1 MSYSFL
7 KESKLFIVYS
17 GNRHRIYA
25 SSSISFSQT
34 FASDSFSVKTLHDQ
48 SKMFEG
54 ATITKANPAN
64 FEFDVP
70 LTKEKD
76 ESIIIDLLSD
86 VTAGQLKSFDIYL
99 QSNQSLFKLE
109 NAIITGGAIDFNP
122 NNPLT
127 IRLQGEGTKFS
138 KIISPVSYSA
148 GSFTVGSTYK
158 ITSFPNGNS
167 GQTDFTTIGASNN
180 NYGTE
185 FTATGVGSGSGT
197 ADFMPPGTPQSESA
211 TRTPLMVY
219 PVVSVDSLDM
229 NNITS
234 ATVNIQNNIDWTPFE
249 TLQSSLSVTNASN
262 VMRAS
267 NYTVSKR
274 LISGAISQYQTNNNI
289 NQFDDF
295 STTANITLKGVK
307 MEDAANA
314 TPFIQL
320 ALNPATF
327 TARMTP
333 SEVFMQSY
341 DFSYTGSATV
351 DSIITQYENS

>member
-7 KESKLFIVYS
+7 KESKLYIVYGGS
-17 GNRHRIYA
+17 NYRIYT
-25 SSSISFSQT
+25 SSAISFSQT
-34 FASDSFSVKTLHDQ
+34 FASDSYSVKTLHDQ
-48 SKMFEG
+48 SKMFDG
-54 ATITKANPAN
+54 STITKANPAN

-86 VTAGQLKSFDIYL
+86 VTDGQLKSFDVYL
-99 QSNQSLFKLE
+99 QSNQSTFKLE
-109 NAIITGGAIDFNP
+109 NAIITGGAIDFGRE
-122 NNPLT
+122 NPLT

-138 KIISPVSYSA
+138 KVGNESY
-148 GSFTVGSTYK
+148 TIPGST
-158 ITSFPNGNS
+158 
-167 GQTDFTTIGASNN
+167 
-180 NYGTE
+180 E
-185 FTATGVGSGSGT
+185 
-197 ADFMPPGTPQSESA
+197 SESA

-219 PVVSVDSLDM
+219 PVVTVDSLDM

-234 ATVNIQNNIDWTPFE
+234 VTVNIQNNIDWTPFE
-249 TLQSSLSVTNASN
+249 TLQSSLSVTDASN

-267 NYTVSKR
+267 NYTVSRR
-274 LISGAISQYQTNNNI
+274 LISGAISQYQTDNNI

-307 MEDAANA
+307 VEDAANA

-351 DSIITQYENS
+351 DSIITEYENS

>member
-64 FEFDVP
+64 FEFGVP

-109 NAIITGGAIDFNP
+109 NAIITGGAIDFNR

-138 KIISPVSYSA
+138 KVGNESYNIPSD
-148 GSFTVGSTYK
+148 STH
-158 ITSFPNGNS
+158 
-167 GQTDFTTIGASNN
+167 
-180 NYGTE
+180 
-185 FTATGVGSGSGT
+185 
-197 ADFMPPGTPQSESA
+197 SESA

-219 PVVSVDSLDM
+219 PVVTIDSLDM

>member
-7 KESKLFIVYS
+7 KESKLYIVYS
-17 GNRHRIYA
+17 GSKYRIYT
-25 SSSISFSQT
+25 SSAISFSQT
-34 FASDSFSVKTLHDQ
+34 FASDSYSVKTLHDQ

-86 VTAGQLKSFDIYL
+86 VTDGQLKSFDVYL
-99 QSNQSLFKLE
+99 QSNQSTFKLE
-109 NAIITGGAIDFNP
+109 NAIITGGAIDFGRE
-122 NNPLT
+122 NPLT

-138 KIISPVSYSA
+138 KVGDESYTIPGSA
-148 GSFTVGSTYK
+148 
-158 ITSFPNGNS
+158 
-167 GQTDFTTIGASNN
+167 
-180 NYGTE
+180 
-185 FTATGVGSGSGT
+185 
-197 ADFMPPGTPQSESA
+197 QSESA

-234 ATVNIQNNIDWTPFE
+234 LTVNIQNNIDWIPFE

-267 NYTVSKR
+267 DYTVNKR
-274 LISGAISQYQTNNNI
+274 LISGAISQYQTDNNI

-295 STTANITLKGVK
+295 STTANITLKGIK
-307 MEDAANA
+307 IEDAADA
-314 TPFIQL
+314 TPFIQI

-327 TARMTP
+327 TARMEP

>member
-7 KESKLFIVYS
+7 KESKLYIVYGGS
-17 GNRHRIYA
+17 NYRIYT
-25 SSSISFSQT
+25 SSAISFSQT
-34 FASDSFSVKTLHDQ
+34 FASDSYSVKTLHDQ

-54 ATITKANPAN
+54 STITKANPAN

-86 VTAGQLKSFDIYL
+86 VTDGQLKSFDVYL
-99 QSNQSLFKLE
+99 QSNQSTFKLE
-109 NAIITGGAIDFNP
+109 NAIITGGAIDFGLE
-122 NNPLT
+122 NPLT

-138 KIISPVSYSA
+138 KVGNESYTIPGSA
-148 GSFTVGSTYK
+148 
-158 ITSFPNGNS
+158 
-167 GQTDFTTIGASNN
+167 
-180 NYGTE
+180 
-185 FTATGVGSGSGT
+185 
-197 ADFMPPGTPQSESA
+197 QSESA

-234 ATVNIQNNIDWTPFE
+234 VTVNIQNNIDWIPFE
-249 TLQSSLSVTNASN
+249 TLQNSLAVTDASN
-262 VMRAS
+262 VMRVS
-267 NYTVSKR
+267 NYVVNKR
-274 LISGAISQYQTNNNI
+274 IISGAISQYQTDNNI

-295 STTANITLKGVK
+295 STNANITLKGVK
-307 MEDAANA
+307 TEDAADA

>member
-7 KESKLFIVYS
+7 KESKLYIVYGGS
-17 GNRHRIYA
+17 NYRIYT
-25 SSSISFSQT
+25 SSAISFSQT
-34 FASDSFSVKTLHDQ
+34 FASDSYSVKTLHDQ
-48 SKMFEG
+48 SKMFDG
-54 ATITKANPAN
+54 STITKANPAN

-86 VTAGQLKSFDIYL
+86 VTDGQLKSFDVYL
-99 QSNQSLFKLE
+99 QSNQSTFKLE
-109 NAIITGGAIDFNP
+109 NAIITGGAIDFRR

-138 KIISPVSYSA
+138 KVGNESY
-148 GSFTVGSTYK
+148 TIPGST
-158 ITSFPNGNS
+158 
-167 GQTDFTTIGASNN
+167 
-180 NYGTE
+180 E
-185 FTATGVGSGSGT
+185 
-197 ADFMPPGTPQSESA
+197 SESA

-219 PVVSVDSLDM
+219 PVVTVDSLDM

-234 ATVNIQNNIDWTPFE
+234 VTVNIQNNIDWTPFE
-249 TLQSSLSVTNASN
+249 TLQSSLSVTDASN

-267 NYTVSKR
+267 NYTVSRR
-274 LISGAISQYQTNNNI
+274 LISGAISQYQTDNNI

-307 MEDAANA
+307 VEDAANA

-351 DSIITQYENS
+351 DSIITEYENS

>member
-7 KESKLFIVYS
+7 KESKLYIVYGGS
-17 GNRHRIYA
+17 NYRIYT
-25 SSSISFSQT
+25 SSAISFSQT
-34 FASDSFSVKTLHDQ
+34 FASDSYSVKTLHDQ

-64 FEFDVP
+64 FEFAVP

-86 VTAGQLKSFDIYL
+86 VTDGQLKSFDIYL
-99 QSNQSLFKLE
+99 QSNQSTFKLE
-109 NAIITGGAIDFNP
+109 NAIITGGAIDFGLD
-122 NNPLT
+122 NPLT

-138 KIISPVSYSA
+138 KVGNESYTIPGSA
-148 GSFTVGSTYK
+148 
-158 ITSFPNGNS
+158 
-167 GQTDFTTIGASNN
+167 
-180 NYGTE
+180 
-185 FTATGVGSGSGT
+185 
-197 ADFMPPGTPQSESA
+197 QSESA

-234 ATVNIQNNIDWTPFE
+234 VTVNIQNNIDWTPFE
-249 TLQSSLSVTNASN
+249 TLQNSLAVTDASN
-262 VMRAS
+262 VMRVS
-267 NYTVSKR
+267 NYVVNKR
-274 LISGAISQYQTNNNI
+274 IISGAISQYQTDNNI

-295 STTANITLKGVK
+295 STNANITLKGVK
-307 MEDAANA
+307 IEDAADA

-341 DFSYTGSATV
+341 DFSYIGSATV

>member
-7 KESKLFIVYS
+7 KESKLYIVYGGS
-17 GNRHRIYA
+17 NYRIYT
-25 SSSISFSQT
+25 SSAISFSQT
-34 FASDSFSVKTLHDQ
+34 FASDSYSVKTLHDQ

-86 VTAGQLKSFDIYL
+86 VTDGQLKSFDIYL
-99 QSNQSLFKLE
+99 QSNQSTFKLE
-109 NAIITGGAIDFNP
+109 NAIITGGAIDFGLE
-122 NNPLT
+122 NPLT

-138 KIISPVSYSA
+138 KVGNESYTIPGSA
-148 GSFTVGSTYK
+148 
-158 ITSFPNGNS
+158 
-167 GQTDFTTIGASNN
+167 
-180 NYGTE
+180 
-185 FTATGVGSGSGT
+185 
-197 ADFMPPGTPQSESA
+197 QSESA

-234 ATVNIQNNIDWTPFE
+234 VTVNIQNNIDWTPFE
-249 TLQSSLSVTNASN
+249 TLQNSLAVTDASN
-262 VMRAS
+262 VMRVS
-267 NYTVSKR
+267 NYVVNKR
-274 LISGAISQYQTNNNI
+274 IISGAISQYQTDNNI

-295 STTANITLKGVK
+295 STNANITLKGVK
-307 MEDAANA
+307 IEDAADA

>member
-7 KESKLFIVYS
+7 KESKLYIVYS
-17 GNRHRIYA
+17 GSKYRIYT
-25 SSSISFSQT
+25 SSAISFSQT
-34 FASDSFSVKTLHDQ
+34 FASDSYSVKTLHDQ

-86 VTAGQLKSFDIYL
+86 VTDGQLKSFDVYL
-99 QSNQSLFKLE
+99 QSNQSTFKLE
-109 NAIITGGAIDFNP
+109 NAIITGGAIDFGRE
-122 NNPLT
+122 NPLT

-138 KIISPVSYSA
+138 KVGDESYNIPGSA
-148 GSFTVGSTYK
+148 
-158 ITSFPNGNS
+158 
-167 GQTDFTTIGASNN
+167 
-180 NYGTE
+180 
-185 FTATGVGSGSGT
+185 
-197 ADFMPPGTPQSESA
+197 QSESA
-211 TRTPLMVY
+211 TRTPLIVY

-234 ATVNIQNNIDWTPFE
+234 LTVNIQNNIDWIPFE

-267 NYTVSKR
+267 DYTVNKR
-274 LISGAISQYQTNNNI
+274 LISGAISQYQTDNNI

-295 STTANITLKGVK
+295 STTANITLKGIK
-307 MEDAANA
+307 IEDAKLENATPGSA

-333 SEVFMQSY
+333 SQVFMQSY

>member
-7 KESKLFIVYS
+7 KESKLYIVYS
-17 GNRHRIYA
+17 GSKYRIYT
-25 SSSISFSQT
+25 SSAISFSQT
-34 FASDSFSVKTLHDQ
+34 FASDSYSVKTLHDQ

-86 VTAGQLKSFDIYL
+86 VTDGQLKSFDVYL
-99 QSNQSLFKLE
+99 QSNQSTFKLE
-109 NAIITGGAIDFNP
+109 NAIITGGAIDFGRE
-122 NNPLT
+122 NPLT

-138 KIISPVSYSA
+138 KVGDESYTIPGSA
-148 GSFTVGSTYK
+148 
-158 ITSFPNGNS
+158 
-167 GQTDFTTIGASNN
+167 
-180 NYGTE
+180 
-185 FTATGVGSGSGT
+185 
-197 ADFMPPGTPQSESA
+197 QSESA

-234 ATVNIQNNIDWTPFE
+234 VTVNIQNNIDWTPFE

-267 NYTVSKR
+267 DYTVSKR
-274 LISGAISQYQTNNNI
+274 LISGAISQYQTDNNI

-295 STTANITLKGVK
+295 STTANITLKGIK
-307 MEDAANA
+307 IEDAADA

-327 TARMTP
+327 TARMQP

>member
-17 GNRHRIYA
+17 GSRYRIYT
-25 SSSISFSQT
+25 SSAISFSQT

-48 SKMFEG
+48 SKMFDG

-64 FEFDVP
+64 FTFDVP

-86 VTAGQLKSFDIYL
+86 VTDGQLKSFDVYL
-99 QSNQSLFKLE
+99 QSNQSTFKLE
-109 NAIITGGAIDFNP
+109 NAIITGGAIDFGR

-138 KIISPVSYSA
+138 KVGDESYSMP
-148 GSFTVGSTYK
+148 GSL
-158 ITSFPNGNS
+158 
-167 GQTDFTTIGASNN
+167 
-180 NYGTE
+180 
-185 FTATGVGSGSGT
+185 
-197 ADFMPPGTPQSESA
+197 QSESA

-219 PVVSVDSLDM
+219 PVVSIDSLDM
-229 NNITS
+229 NNILST
-234 ATVNIQNNIDWTPFE
+234 TVNIQNNIDWTPYE

-262 VMRAS
+262 VMRPS
-267 NYTVSKR
+267 NYVVNKR
-274 LISGAISQYQTNNNI
+274 IISGAISQYQTDNNI

-295 STTANITLKGVK
+295 STAANITLKGVK
-307 MEDAANA
+307 VEDAANA

-333 SEVFMQSY
+333 SEVFVQSY

>member
-1 MSYSFL
+1 MCIRDRY
-7 KESKLFIVYS
+7 IVYGGS
-17 GNRHRIYA
+17 NYRIYT
-25 SSSISFSQT
+25 SSAISFSQT
-34 FASDSFSVKTLHDQ
+34 FASDSYSVKTLHDQ

-64 FEFDVP
+64 FEFAVP

-86 VTAGQLKSFDIYL
+86 VTDGQLKSFDIYL
-99 QSNQSLFKLE
+99 QSNQSTFKLE
-109 NAIITGGAIDFNP
+109 NAIITGGAIDFGLD
-122 NNPLT
+122 NPLT

-138 KIISPVSYSA
+138 KVGNESYTIPGSA
-148 GSFTVGSTYK
+148 
-158 ITSFPNGNS
+158 
-167 GQTDFTTIGASNN
+167 
-180 NYGTE
+180 
-185 FTATGVGSGSGT
+185 
-197 ADFMPPGTPQSESA
+197 QSESA

-234 ATVNIQNNIDWTPFE
+234 VTVNIQNNIDWTPFE
-249 TLQSSLSVTNASN
+249 TLQNSLAVTDASN
-262 VMRAS
+262 VMRVS
-267 NYTVSKR
+267 NYVVNKR
-274 LISGAISQYQTNNNI
+274 IISGAISQYQTDNNI

-295 STTANITLKGVK
+295 STNANITLKGVK
-307 MEDAANA
+307 IEDAADA

-341 DFSYTGSATV
+341 DFSYIGSATV

>member
-7 KESKLFIVYS
+7 KESKLYIVYGGS
-17 GNRHRIYA
+17 NYRIYT
-25 SSSISFSQT
+25 SSAISFSQT
-34 FASDSFSVKTLHDQ
+34 FASDSYSVKTLHDQ

-86 VTAGQLKSFDIYL
+86 VTDGQLKSFDIYL
-99 QSNQSLFKLE
+99 QSNQSTFKLE
-109 NAIITGGAIDFNP
+109 NAIITGGAIDFGLD
-122 NNPLT
+122 NPLT

-138 KIISPVSYSA
+138 KVGNESYTIPGSA
-148 GSFTVGSTYK
+148 
-158 ITSFPNGNS
+158 
-167 GQTDFTTIGASNN
+167 
-180 NYGTE
+180 
-185 FTATGVGSGSGT
+185 
-197 ADFMPPGTPQSESA
+197 QSESA

-234 ATVNIQNNIDWTPFE
+234 VTVNIQNNIDWTPFE
-249 TLQSSLSVTNASN
+249 TLQNSLAVTDASN
-262 VMRAS
+262 VMRVS
-267 NYTVSKR
+267 NYVVNKR
-274 LISGAISQYQTNNNI
+274 IISGAISQYQTDNNI

-295 STTANITLKGVK
+295 STNANITLKGVK
-307 MEDAANA
+307 IEDAADA

>member
-7 KESKLFIVYS
+7 KESKLYIVYS
-17 GNRHRIYA
+17 GSKYRIYT
-25 SSSISFSQT
+25 SSAISFSQT
-34 FASDSFSVKTLHDQ
+34 FASDSYSVKTLHDQ

-86 VTAGQLKSFDIYL
+86 VTDGQLKSFDVYL
-99 QSNQSLFKLE
+99 QSNQSTFKLE
-109 NAIITGGAIDFNP
+109 NAIITGGAIDFGRE
-122 NNPLT
+122 NPLT

-138 KIISPVSYSA
+138 KVGDESYTIPGSA
-148 GSFTVGSTYK
+148 
-158 ITSFPNGNS
+158 
-167 GQTDFTTIGASNN
+167 
-180 NYGTE
+180 
-185 FTATGVGSGSGT
+185 
-197 ADFMPPGTPQSESA
+197 QSESA
-211 TRTPLMVY
+211 TRTPLMVF

-234 ATVNIQNNIDWTPFE
+234 VTVNIQNNIDWTPFE

-262 VMRAS
+262 VMRPS
-267 NYTVSKR
+267 NYVVDKR
-274 LISGAISQYQTNNNI
+274 IISGAISQYQTDNNI

-295 STTANITLKGVK
+295 STTANITLKGIK
-307 MEDAANA
+307 IEDAKLENATPGSA

-333 SEVFMQSY
+333 SQVFMQSY

>member
-7 KESKLFIVYS
+7 KESKLYIVYS
-17 GNRHRIYA
+17 GSKYRIYT
-25 SSSISFSQT
+25 SSAISFSQT
-34 FASDSFSVKTLHDQ
+34 FASDSYSVKTLHDQ

-86 VTAGQLKSFDIYL
+86 VTDGQLKSFDVYL
-99 QSNQSLFKLE
+99 QSNQSTFKLE
-109 NAIITGGAIDFNP
+109 NAIITGGAIDFGRE
-122 NNPLT
+122 NPLT

-138 KIISPVSYSA
+138 KVGDESYTIPGSA
-148 GSFTVGSTYK
+148 
-158 ITSFPNGNS
+158 
-167 GQTDFTTIGASNN
+167 
-180 NYGTE
+180 
-185 FTATGVGSGSGT
+185 
-197 ADFMPPGTPQSESA
+197 QSESA
-211 TRTPLMVY
+211 TRTPLMVF

-234 ATVNIQNNIDWTPFE
+234 VTVNIQNNIDWTPFE

-267 NYTVSKR
+267 DYTVSKR
-274 LISGAISQYQTNNNI
+274 LISGAISQYQTDNNI

-295 STTANITLKGVK
+295 STTANITLKGIK
-307 MEDAANA
+307 IEDAKLENATPGSA

-333 SEVFMQSY
+333 SQVFMQSY

>member
-7 KESKLFIVYS
+7 KESKLYIVYGGS
-17 GNRHRIYA
+17 NYRIYT
-25 SSSISFSQT
+25 SSAISFSQT
-34 FASDSFSVKTLHDQ
+34 FASDSYSVKTLHDQ
-48 SKMFEG
+48 SKMFDG
-54 ATITKANPAN
+54 STITKANPAN

-86 VTAGQLKSFDIYL
+86 VTDGQLKSFDVYL
-99 QSNQSLFKLE
+99 QSNQSTFKLE
-109 NAIITGGAIDFNP
+109 NAIITGGAIDFRR

-138 KIISPVSYSA
+138 KVGNESY
-148 GSFTVGSTYK
+148 TIPGST
-158 ITSFPNGNS
+158 
-167 GQTDFTTIGASNN
+167 
-180 NYGTE
+180 E
-185 FTATGVGSGSGT
+185 
-197 ADFMPPGTPQSESA
+197 SESA

-219 PVVSVDSLDM
+219 PVVTVDSLDM

-249 TLQSSLSVTNASN
+249 TLQSSLSVTDASN

-267 NYTVSKR
+267 NYTVSRR
-274 LISGAISQYQTNNNI
+274 LISGAISQYQTDNNI

-307 MEDAANA
+307 VEDAANA

-351 DSIITQYENS
+351 DSIITEYENS

>member
-7 KESKLFIVYS
+7 KESKLYIVYGGS
-17 GNRHRIYA
+17 NYRIYT
-25 SSSISFSQT
+25 SSAISFSQT
-34 FASDSFSVKTLHDQ
+34 FASDSYSVKTLHDQ
-48 SKMFEG
+48 SKMFDG
-54 ATITKANPAN
+54 STITKANPAN

-86 VTAGQLKSFDIYL
+86 VTDGQLKSFDVYL
-99 QSNQSLFKLE
+99 QSNQSTFKLE
-109 NAIITGGAIDFNP
+109 NAIITGGAIDFGRE
-122 NNPLT
+122 NPLT

-138 KIISPVSYSA
+138 KVGNESY
-148 GSFTVGSTYK
+148 TIPGST
-158 ITSFPNGNS
+158 
-167 GQTDFTTIGASNN
+167 
-180 NYGTE
+180 E
-185 FTATGVGSGSGT
+185 
-197 ADFMPPGTPQSESA
+197 SESA

-219 PVVSVDSLDM
+219 PVVTVDSLDM

-234 ATVNIQNNIDWTPFE
+234 VTVNIQNNIDWTPFE
-249 TLQSSLSVTNASN
+249 TLQSSLSVTDASN

-267 NYTVSKR
+267 NYVVSKR
-274 LISGAISQYQTNNNI
+274 LISGAISQYQTDNNI

-307 MEDAANA
+307 VEDAANA

-351 DSIITQYENS
+351 DSIITEYENS

>member
-7 KESKLFIVYS
+7 KESKLYIVYGGS
-17 GNRHRIYA
+17 NYRIYT
-25 SSSISFSQT
+25 SSAISFSQT
-34 FASDSFSVKTLHDQ
+34 FASDSYSVKTLHDQ

-86 VTAGQLKSFDIYL
+86 VTDGQLKSFDIYL
-99 QSNQSLFKLE
+99 QSNQSTFKLE
-109 NAIITGGAIDFNP
+109 NAIITGGAIDFGLE
-122 NNPLT
+122 NPLT

-138 KIISPVSYSA
+138 KVGNESYTIPGSA
-148 GSFTVGSTYK
+148 
-158 ITSFPNGNS
+158 
-167 GQTDFTTIGASNN
+167 
-180 NYGTE
+180 
-185 FTATGVGSGSGT
+185 
-197 ADFMPPGTPQSESA
+197 QSESA

-234 ATVNIQNNIDWTPFE
+234 VTVNIQNNIDWTPFE
-249 TLQSSLSVTNASN
+249 TLQNSLAVTDASN
-262 VMRAS
+262 VMRVS
-267 NYTVSKR
+267 NYVVNKR
-274 LISGAISQYQTNNNI
+274 IISGAISQYQTDNNI

-295 STTANITLKGVK
+295 STNANITLKGVK
-307 MEDAANA
+307 IEDAADA

-341 DFSYTGSATV
+341 DFSYIGSATV

>member
-7 KESKLFIVYS
+7 KESKLYIVYGGS
-17 GNRHRIYA
+17 NYRIYT
-25 SSSISFSQT
+25 SSAISFSQT
-34 FASDSFSVKTLHDQ
+34 FASDSYSVKTLHDQ

-86 VTAGQLKSFDIYL
+86 VTDGQLKSFDVYL
-99 QSNQSLFKLE
+99 QSNQSTFKLE
-109 NAIITGGAIDFNP
+109 NAIVTGGAIDFGLD
-122 NNPLT
+122 NPLT

-138 KIISPVSYSA
+138 KVGDESYTIPGSA
-148 GSFTVGSTYK
+148 
-158 ITSFPNGNS
+158 
-167 GQTDFTTIGASNN
+167 
-180 NYGTE
+180 
-185 FTATGVGSGSGT
+185 
-197 ADFMPPGTPQSESA
+197 QSESA

-234 ATVNIQNNIDWTPFE
+234 VTVNIQNNIDWTPFE
-249 TLQSSLSVTNASN
+249 TLQNSLAVTDASN
-262 VMRAS
+262 VMRVS
-267 NYTVSKR
+267 NYVVNKR
-274 LISGAISQYQTNNNI
+274 IISGAISQYQTDNNI

-295 STTANITLKGVK
+295 STNANITLKGIK
-307 MEDAANA
+307 IEDAADA

-327 TARMTP
+327 TARMNP

>member
-7 KESKLFIVYS
+7 KESKLYIVYGGS
-17 GNRHRIYA
+17 NYRIYT
-25 SSSISFSQT
+25 SSAISFSQT
-34 FASDSFSVKTLHDQ
+34 FASDSYSVKTLHDQ
-48 SKMFEG
+48 SKMFDG
-54 ATITKANPAN
+54 STITKANPAN

-86 VTAGQLKSFDIYL
+86 VTDGQLKSFEVYL
-99 QSNQSLFKLE
+99 QSNQSTFKLE
-109 NAIITGGAIDFNP
+109 NAIITGGAIDFGRE
-122 NNPLT
+122 NPLT

-138 KIISPVSYSA
+138 KVGNESY
-148 GSFTVGSTYK
+148 TIPGST
-158 ITSFPNGNS
+158 
-167 GQTDFTTIGASNN
+167 
-180 NYGTE
+180 E
-185 FTATGVGSGSGT
+185 
-197 ADFMPPGTPQSESA
+197 SESA

-219 PVVSVDSLDM
+219 PVVTVDSLDM

-249 TLQSSLSVTNASN
+249 TLQSSLSVTDASN

-267 NYTVSKR
+267 NYTVSRR
-274 LISGAISQYQTNNNI
+274 LISGAISQYQTDNNI

-307 MEDAANA
+307 VEDAANA

-351 DSIITQYENS
+351 DSIITEYENS

>member
-7 KESKLFIVYS
+7 KESKLYIVYGGS
-17 GNRHRIYA
+17 NYRIYT
-25 SSSISFSQT
+25 SSAISFSQT
-34 FASDSFSVKTLHDQ
+34 FASDSYSVKTLHDQ
-48 SKMFEG
+48 SKMFDG
-54 ATITKANPAN
+54 STITKANPAN

-76 ESIIIDLLSD
+76 ESKIIDLLSD
-86 VTAGQLKSFDIYL
+86 VTDGQLKSFDVYL
-99 QSNQSLFKLE
+99 QSNQSTFKLE
-109 NAIITGGAIDFNP
+109 NAIITGGAIDFGRE
-122 NNPLT
+122 NPLT

-138 KIISPVSYSA
+138 KVGNESY
-148 GSFTVGSTYK
+148 TIPGST
-158 ITSFPNGNS
+158 
-167 GQTDFTTIGASNN
+167 
-180 NYGTE
+180 E
-185 FTATGVGSGSGT
+185 
-197 ADFMPPGTPQSESA
+197 SESA

-219 PVVSVDSLDM
+219 PVVTVDSLDM

-234 ATVNIQNNIDWTPFE
+234 VTVNIQNNIDWTPFE
-249 TLQSSLSVTNASN
+249 TLQSSLSVTDASN

-267 NYTVSKR
+267 NYVVSKR
-274 LISGAISQYQTNNNI
+274 LISGAISQYQTDNNI

-307 MEDAANA
+307 VEDAANA

-351 DSIITQYENS
+351 DSIITEYENS

>member
-17 GNRHRIYA
+17 GSRYRIYT
-25 SSSISFSQT
+25 SSAISFSQT

-48 SKMFEG
+48 SKMFDG

-86 VTAGQLKSFDIYL
+86 VTDGQLKSFDVYL
-99 QSNQSLFKLE
+99 QSNQSTFKLE
-109 NAIITGGAIDFNP
+109 NAIITGGAIDFRQ

-138 KIISPVSYSA
+138 KVGDESYSMP
-148 GSFTVGSTYK
+148 GSL
-158 ITSFPNGNS
+158 
-167 GQTDFTTIGASNN
+167 
-180 NYGTE
+180 
-185 FTATGVGSGSGT
+185 
-197 ADFMPPGTPQSESA
+197 QSESA

-219 PVVSVDSLDM
+219 PVVSIDSLDM
-229 NNITS
+229 NNILST
-234 ATVNIQNNIDWTPFE
+234 TVNIQNNIDWTPYE

-262 VMRAS
+262 VMRPS
-267 NYTVSKR
+267 NYVVNKR
-274 LISGAISQYQTNNNI
+274 IISGAISQYQTDNNI

-307 MEDAANA
+307 VEDAANA

-333 SEVFMQSY
+333 SEVFVQSY

>member
-7 KESKLFIVYS
+7 KESKLYIVYGGS
-17 GNRHRIYA
+17 NYRIYT
-25 SSSISFSQT
+25 SSAISFSQT
-34 FASDSFSVKTLHDQ
+34 FASDSYSVKTLHDQ
-48 SKMFEG
+48 SKMFDG
-54 ATITKANPAN
+54 STITKANPAN

-86 VTAGQLKSFDIYL
+86 VTDGQLKSFDVYL
-99 QSNQSLFKLE
+99 QSNQSTFKLE
-109 NAIITGGAIDFNP
+109 NAIITGGAIDFGRE
-122 NNPLT
+122 NPLT

-138 KIISPVSYSA
+138 KVGNESY
-148 GSFTVGSTYK
+148 TIPGST
-158 ITSFPNGNS
+158 
-167 GQTDFTTIGASNN
+167 
-180 NYGTE
+180 E
-185 FTATGVGSGSGT
+185 
-197 ADFMPPGTPQSESA
+197 SESA

-219 PVVSVDSLDM
+219 PVVTVDSLDM

-249 TLQSSLSVTNASN
+249 TLQSSLSVTDASN

-267 NYTVSKR
+267 NYTVSRR
-274 LISGAISQYQTNNNI
+274 LISGAISQYQTDNNI

-307 MEDAANA
+307 VEDAANA

>member
-7 KESKLFIVYS
+7 KESKLYIVYS
-17 GNRHRIYA
+17 GSKYRIYT
-25 SSSISFSQT
+25 SSAISFSQT
-34 FASDSFSVKTLHDQ
+34 FASDSYSVKTLHDQ

-86 VTAGQLKSFDIYL
+86 VTDGQLKSFDVYL
-99 QSNQSLFKLE
+99 QSNQSTFKLE
-109 NAIITGGAIDFNP
+109 NAIITGGAIDFGRE
-122 NNPLT
+122 NPLT

-138 KIISPVSYSA
+138 KVGDESYNIPGSA
-148 GSFTVGSTYK
+148 
-158 ITSFPNGNS
+158 
-167 GQTDFTTIGASNN
+167 
-180 NYGTE
+180 
-185 FTATGVGSGSGT
+185 
-197 ADFMPPGTPQSESA
+197 QSESA
-211 TRTPLMVY
+211 TRTPLIVY

-234 ATVNIQNNIDWTPFE
+234 LTVNIQNNIDWTPFE

-267 NYTVSKR
+267 DYTVNKR
-274 LISGAISQYQTNNNI
+274 LISGAISQYQTDNNI

-295 STTANITLKGVK
+295 STTANITLKGIK
-307 MEDAANA
+307 IEDAADA
-314 TPFIQL
+314 TPFIQI

-327 TARMTP
+327 TARMEP

>member
-17 GNRHRIYA
+17 GTKHRIHT
-25 SSSISFSQT
+25 SSAISFSQT

-86 VTAGQLKSFDIYL
+86 ETAGQLKSFDVYL
-99 QSNQSLFKLE
+99 QTNQSTFKLE
-109 NAIITGGAIDFNP
+109 NAIVTGGAIDFNP

-138 KIISPVSYSA
+138 KVGNESYTIPGSA
-148 GSFTVGSTYK
+148 H
-158 ITSFPNGNS
+158 
-167 GQTDFTTIGASNN
+167 
-180 NYGTE
+180 
-185 FTATGVGSGSGT
+185 
-197 ADFMPPGTPQSESA
+197 SESA

-249 TLQSSLSVTNASN
+249 TLQSSLSVTDASN

-274 LISGAISQYQTNNNI
+274 LISGAISQYQTDNNI

>member
-7 KESKLFIVYS
+7 KESKLYIVYGGS
-17 GNRHRIYA
+17 NYRIYT
-25 SSSISFSQT
+25 SSAISFSQT
-34 FASDSFSVKTLHDQ
+34 FASDSYSVKTLHDQ
-48 SKMFEG
+48 SKMFDG
-54 ATITKANPAN
+54 STITKANPAN

-86 VTAGQLKSFDIYL
+86 VTDGQLKSFDVYL
-99 QSNQSLFKLE
+99 QSNQSTFKLE
-109 NAIITGGAIDFNP
+109 NAIITGGAIDFRR

-138 KIISPVSYSA
+138 KVGNESY
-148 GSFTVGSTYK
+148 TIPGST
-158 ITSFPNGNS
+158 
-167 GQTDFTTIGASNN
+167 
-180 NYGTE
+180 E
-185 FTATGVGSGSGT
+185 
-197 ADFMPPGTPQSESA
+197 SESA

-219 PVVSVDSLDM
+219 PVVTVDSLDM

-249 TLQSSLSVTNASN
+249 TLQSSLSVTDASN

-267 NYTVSKR
+267 NYVVSKR
-274 LISGAISQYQTNNNI
+274 LISGAISQYQTDNNI

-307 MEDAANA
+307 VEDAANA

-351 DSIITQYENS
+351 DSIITEYENS

>member
-7 KESKLFIVYS
+7 KESKLYIVYGGS
-17 GNRHRIYA
+17 NYRIYT
-25 SSSISFSQT
+25 SSAISFSQT
-34 FASDSFSVKTLHDQ
+34 FASDSYSVKTLHDQ
-48 SKMFEG
+48 SKMFDG
-54 ATITKANPAN
+54 STITKANPAN

-86 VTAGQLKSFDIYL
+86 VTDGQLKSFEVYL
-99 QSNQSLFKLE
+99 QSNQSTFKLE
-109 NAIITGGAIDFNP
+109 NAIITGGAIDFGRE
-122 NNPLT
+122 NPLT

-138 KIISPVSYSA
+138 KVGNESY
-148 GSFTVGSTYK
+148 TIPGST
-158 ITSFPNGNS
+158 
-167 GQTDFTTIGASNN
+167 
-180 NYGTE
+180 E
-185 FTATGVGSGSGT
+185 
-197 ADFMPPGTPQSESA
+197 SESA

-219 PVVSVDSLDM
+219 PVVTVDSLDM

-249 TLQSSLSVTNASN
+249 TLQSSLSVTDASN

-267 NYTVSKR
+267 NYTVSRR
-274 LISGAISQYQTNNNI
+274 LISGAISQYQTDNNI

-307 MEDAANA
+307 VEDAANA

>member
-7 KESKLFIVYS
+7 KESKLYIVYGGS
-17 GNRHRIYA
+17 NYRIYT
-25 SSSISFSQT
+25 SSAISFSQT
-34 FASDSFSVKTLHDQ
+34 FASDSYSVKTLHDQ
-48 SKMFEG
+48 SKMFDG
-54 ATITKANPAN
+54 STITKANPAN

-86 VTAGQLKSFDIYL
+86 VTDGQLKSFDVYL
-99 QSNQSLFKLE
+99 QSNQSTFKLE
-109 NAIITGGAIDFNP
+109 NAIITGGAIDFRR

-138 KIISPVSYSA
+138 KVGNESY
-148 GSFTVGSTYK
+148 TIPGST
-158 ITSFPNGNS
+158 
-167 GQTDFTTIGASNN
+167 
-180 NYGTE
+180 E
-185 FTATGVGSGSGT
+185 
-197 ADFMPPGTPQSESA
+197 SESA

-219 PVVSVDSLDM
+219 PVVTVDSLDM

-249 TLQSSLSVTNASN
+249 TLQSSLSVTDASN

-267 NYTVSKR
+267 NYTVSRR
-274 LISGAISQYQTNNNI
+274 LISGAISQYQTDNNI

-307 MEDAANA
+307 VEDAANA

>member
-7 KESKLFIVYS
+7 KESKLYIVYS
-17 GNRHRIYA
+17 GSKYRIYT
-25 SSSISFSQT
+25 SSAISFSQT
-34 FASDSFSVKTLHDQ
+34 FASDSYSVKTLHDQ

-86 VTAGQLKSFDIYL
+86 VTDGQLKSFDVYL
-99 QSNQSLFKLE
+99 QSNQSTFKLE
-109 NAIITGGAIDFNP
+109 NAIITGGAIDFGRE
-122 NNPLT
+122 NPLT

-138 KIISPVSYSA
+138 KVGDESYTIPGSA
-148 GSFTVGSTYK
+148 
-158 ITSFPNGNS
+158 
-167 GQTDFTTIGASNN
+167 
-180 NYGTE
+180 
-185 FTATGVGSGSGT
+185 
-197 ADFMPPGTPQSESA
+197 QSESA
-211 TRTPLMVY
+211 TRTPLMVF

-234 ATVNIQNNIDWTPFE
+234 VTVNIQNNIDWTPFE

-267 NYTVSKR
+267 DYTVTKR
-274 LISGAISQYQTNNNI
+274 LISGAISQYQTDNNI

-295 STTANITLKGVK
+295 STTANITLKGIK
-307 MEDAANA
+307 IEDAADA
-314 TPFIQL
+314 TPFIQI

-327 TARMTP
+327 TARMEP

>member
-17 GNRHRIYA
+17 GSRYRIYT
-25 SSSISFSQT
+25 SSAISFSQT

-48 SKMFEG
+48 SKMFDG

-64 FEFDVP
+64 FTFDVP

-86 VTAGQLKSFDIYL
+86 VTDGQLKSFDVYL
-99 QSNQSLFKLE
+99 QSNQSTFKLE
-109 NAIITGGAIDFNP
+109 NAIITGGAIDFRQ

-138 KIISPVSYSA
+138 KVGDESYSMP
-148 GSFTVGSTYK
+148 GSL
-158 ITSFPNGNS
+158 
-167 GQTDFTTIGASNN
+167 
-180 NYGTE
+180 
-185 FTATGVGSGSGT
+185 
-197 ADFMPPGTPQSESA
+197 QSESA

-219 PVVSVDSLDM
+219 PVVSIDSLDM
-229 NNITS
+229 NNILST
-234 ATVNIQNNIDWTPFE
+234 TVNIQNNIDWTPYE

-262 VMRAS
+262 VMRPS
-267 NYTVSKR
+267 NYVVNKR
-274 LISGAISQYQTNNNI
+274 IISGAISQYQTDNNI

-295 STTANITLKGVK
+295 STAANITLKGVK
-307 MEDAANA
+307 VEDAANA

-333 SEVFMQSY
+333 SEVFVQSY

>member
-86 VTAGQLKSFDIYL
+86 VTAGQLKSFDVYL
-99 QSNQSLFKLE
+99 QTNQSTFKLE

-138 KIISPVSYSA
+138 KVGNESYTIPGSA
-148 GSFTVGSTYK
+148 H
-158 ITSFPNGNS
+158 
-167 GQTDFTTIGASNN
+167 
-180 NYGTE
+180 
-185 FTATGVGSGSGT
+185 
-197 ADFMPPGTPQSESA
+197 SESA

-219 PVVSVDSLDM
+219 PVITIDSLDM

-274 LISGAISQYQTNNNI
+274 LISGAISQYQTDNNI

>member
-7 KESKLFIVYS
+7 KESKLYIVYS
-17 GNRHRIYA
+17 GSKYRIYT
-25 SSSISFSQT
+25 SSAISFSQT
-34 FASDSFSVKTLHDQ
+34 FASDSYSVKTLHDQ

-86 VTAGQLKSFDIYL
+86 VTDGQLKSFDVYL
-99 QSNQSLFKLE
+99 QSNQSTFKLE
-109 NAIITGGAIDFNP
+109 NAIITGGAIDFGRE
-122 NNPLT
+122 NPLT

-138 KIISPVSYSA
+138 KVGDESYNIPGSA
-148 GSFTVGSTYK
+148 
-158 ITSFPNGNS
+158 
-167 GQTDFTTIGASNN
+167 
-180 NYGTE
+180 
-185 FTATGVGSGSGT
+185 
-197 ADFMPPGTPQSESA
+197 QSESA
-211 TRTPLMVY
+211 TRTPLIVY

-234 ATVNIQNNIDWTPFE
+234 LTVNIQNNIDWIPFE
-249 TLQSSLSVTNASN
+249 PLQSSLSVTNASN

-267 NYTVSKR
+267 DYTVNKR
-274 LISGAISQYQTNNNI
+274 LISGAISQYQTDNNI

-295 STTANITLKGVK
+295 STTANITLKGIK
-307 MEDAANA
+307 IEDAKLENATPGSA

-333 SEVFMQSY
+333 SQVFMQSY

>member
-1 MSYSFL
+1 M
-7 KESKLFIVYS
+7 
-17 GNRHRIYA
+17 
-25 SSSISFSQT
+25 
-34 FASDSFSVKTLHDQ
+34 
-48 SKMFEG
+48 
-54 ATITKANPAN
+54 
-64 FEFDVP
+64 
-70 LTKEKD
+70 
-76 ESIIIDLLSD
+76 
-86 VTAGQLKSFDIYL
+86 
-99 QSNQSLFKLE
+99 
-109 NAIITGGAIDFNP
+109 
-122 NNPLT
+122 
-127 IRLQGEGTKFS
+127 QGEGTKFS
-138 KIISPVSYSA
+138 KVGNESY
-148 GSFTVGSTYK
+148 TIPGST
-158 ITSFPNGNS
+158 
-167 GQTDFTTIGASNN
+167 
-180 NYGTE
+180 E
-185 FTATGVGSGSGT
+185 
-197 ADFMPPGTPQSESA
+197 SESA

-219 PVVSVDSLDM
+219 PVVTVDSLDM

-249 TLQSSLSVTNASN
+249 TLQSSLSVTDASN

-267 NYTVSKR
+267 NYVVSKR
-274 LISGAISQYQTNNNI
+274 LISGAISQYQTDNNI

-307 MEDAANA
+307 VEDAANA